1 VRGLRL
7 RNATCTAIA
16 PTGTLSILAGT
27 SPGIEP
33 LFALAFRRHG
43 VLSGETL
50 VETTPVLERVL
61 AESGLQPGPVI
72 AKVLEKGNLRDVE
85 GVPESLEHLL
95 VTALEIPPI
104 RHLEVQAAFQR
115 HVDNS
120 VSKTVNLPHDA
131 TREDVA
137 WIYRRAWELQLKGV
151 TVYRFGSKRTQVI
164 ELGAADSPD
173 RYLHGSKCDP
183 EECRL

>member
-1 VRGLRL
+1 V
-7 RNATCTAIA
+7 TAIA

-33 LFALAFRRHG
+33 LFALAFRRRG

-50 VETTPVLERVL
+50 AEISPALSRAL
-61 AESGLQPGPVI
+61 SESGVAPGPI
-72 AKVLEKGNLRDVE
+72 LAGVLEKGSLQ
-85 GVPESLEHLL
+85 GVASVPGTLKRVF
-95 VTALEIPPI
+95 VTALEVPPA

-120 VSKTVNLPHDA
+120 VSKTVNLPEDA

-137 WIYRRAWELQLKGV
+137 WIYRRAWELGLKGV
-151 TVYRFGSKRTQVI
+151 TVYRFGSKAAQVI
-164 ELGAADSPD
+164 ELGAREAPES
-173 RYLHGSKCDP
+173 YLHGSKCDP
-183 EECRL
+183 GECRL